1 MLVKELVL
9 NSLENFESFKIQQ
22 CYDNG
27 KIKEVQLT
35 EELYLQ
41 LADEEIDNYYLD
53 IDGNNKPYISIKLK

>member
-9 NSLENFESFKIQQ
+9 NSLENFESFKIQ
-22 CYDNG
+22 YSYYNG
-27 KIKEVQLT
+27 RVKELQLT

-41 LADEEIDNYYLD
+41 LADKEIDNYYLD